1 MNPSTLRDRMRR
13 EVRDAVFCACRQ
25 RMVGAPAT
33 AEEWLATELA
43 LLRVRHAEAT
53 IPETELL
60 QWQRD
65 DEAAFAQARLTS
77 ELLAEQLG
85 GRFNALGE
93 TALPAARARTSD
105 TFLEHDSAGGGPRV
119 TAEPAYPL
127 GGAPAIADLLQD
139 MLDQE
144 QRPKARPS

>member
-13 EVRDAVFCACRQ
+13 EVREAVFCACRQ

-33 AEEWLATELA
+33 AEEWLATEMA
-43 LLRVRHAEAT
+43 LLRVRHGEVPL
-53 IPETELL
+53 PESELL

-65 DEAAFAQARLTS
+65 DEASFAQARLTS

-85 GRFNALGE
+85 GRPAILGE
-93 TALPAARARTSD
+93 HALPAARARVVD
-105 TFLEHDSAGGGPRV
+105 TFAENNAASSTRV
-119 TAEPAYPL
+119 AAEPAYPL

-144 QRPKARPS
+144 QRPRARPS